1 MKIPQALITSLLFLL
16 CCLPVIVL
24 GVGAATGGLGAN
36 PTETLIRELGQWGL
50 RLLLITLMA
59 TPARRWLG
67 WGLLLTYRRMVGLFA
82 FFYVLL
88 HLLGF
93 IWFDHFFDWQE
104 VLADV
109 VKRPFITLGM
119 LALLLLVPLALTST
133 RRAVIWLGFR
143 RWQQLHKLLYVAVS
157 LALVHFFLLVK
168 ADLMEPIV
176 YLLAWIALICLRL
189 PGGYFKRWRKPV
201 NE

>member
-16 CCLPVIVL
+16 CCLPLVSL
-24 GVGAATGGLGAN
+24 GVGAVTGGLGAN

-59 TPARRWLG
+59 TPVRRWLG
-67 WGLLLTYRRMVGLFA
+67 WGLLLAYRRMIGLFA

-88 HLLGF
+88 HLFGF
-93 IWFDHFFDWQE
+93 IWFDHFFDWQA
-104 VLADV
+104 VLADI

-119 LALLLLVPLALTST
+119 VALLLLIPLALTST
-133 RRAVIWLGFR
+133 RRAVLKLGYR
-143 RWQQLHKLLYVAVS
+143 RWQQLHRLLYVAVS

-168 ADLMEPIV
+168 ADLLEPFV
-176 YLLAWIALICLRL
+176 YLVVWIALICLRL
-189 PGGYFKRWRKPV
+189 SDGFFKGWRKPV